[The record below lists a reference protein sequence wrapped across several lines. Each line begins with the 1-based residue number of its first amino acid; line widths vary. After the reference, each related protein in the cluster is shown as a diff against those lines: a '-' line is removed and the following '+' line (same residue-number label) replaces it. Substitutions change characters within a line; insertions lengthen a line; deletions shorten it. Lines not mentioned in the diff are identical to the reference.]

1 MPIDIKEASLS
12 SQKTEANTPQK
23 AQKPLNPLTFNE
35 LDLARV
41 LQTQYAGQ
49 SDIDTRIQVPSE
61 ADEKAKQKP
70 DVDQDTDKP
79 DGQADEL
86 DEVLSQTE
94 ENASDGQ
101 ELEAESSDDT
111 ALETVD
117 DNSEEADAK
126 RYSERTKARIEKLAN
141 ERKEAKE
148 KADALERELSEARNK
163 LTELEKVVNTQPA
176 QDMGQF
182 GNVWDASKLQDEYS
196 KARDLKRWCEDNSEG
211 VTIGDKEYS
220 QKDILEIKRK
230 VEDAIDIHIPRR
242 LQYLNT
248 YQQIRP
254 QAEKIYPWIKD
265 RNNPLSAEAEQVKR
279 MLPQITSLPEHDVL
293 IGDFLEGRRL
303 RLERTKAA
311 QKPTPKPTPKPVQRQ
326 PGIPSSGPARLDKS
340 KAQADVASKRYTQSG
355 NERDLTKLLVAKG
368 LV

>member
-12 SQKTEANTPQK
+12 SQKTEASTPQK

-49 SDIDTRIQVPSE
+49 NDIDTRATAPIK
-61 ADEKAKQKP
+61 EKP
-70 DVDQDTDKP
+70 NVTQDTDKP
-79 DGQADEL
+79 DMPTDESE
-86 DEVLSQTE
+86 EVLSQTE
-94 ENASDGQ
+94 ENASD
-101 ELEAESSDDT
+101 ETETEVVETAEDDESSSEQQTD
-111 ALETVD
+111 
-117 DNSEEADAK
+117 EEADSK

-148 KADALERELSEARNK
+148 KADALERELTDARKK
-163 LTELEKVVNTQPA
+163 LQELEQIAQTQPA
-176 QDMGQF
+176 PDVGQF
-182 GNVWDASKLQDEYS
+182 GNVWDANKLQDEFS
-196 KARDLKRWCEDNSEG
+196 KARDLKRWCEDNADG
-211 VTIGDKEYS
+211 VTINDKEYS
-220 QKDILEIKRK
+220 EKDIREIKRK
-230 VEDAIDIHIPRR
+230 VEDAIEIHIPRR
-242 LQYLNT
+242 LQFLNQ

-254 QAEKIYPWIKD
+254 QAEKIYPWLKD

-279 MLPQITSLPEHDVL
+279 LLPQITNLPEHEVL

-311 QKPTPKPTPKPVQRQ
+311 QKPTPKPTPKPAPRQ
-326 PGIPSSGPARLDKS
+326 PGIPSTGPARIDKA
-340 KAQADVASKRYTQSG
+340 KAQTEVASKRYAQSG
-355 NERDLTKLLVAKG
+355 NERDLTKLLIAQG